1 MFERWRGFGPR
12 MHEPMNE
19 APASYCTTAWVNA
32 RREIMLVKPQ
42 EADALH
48 HGAASRGVH
57 LFRPLVFE
65 CDSGKQNRIAPKDV
79 VTEWHLFGQLI
90 NGSFLRQPANVEAVI
105 VGVVSYPSVI
115 VVSKTFQAGVD

>member
-1 MFERWRGFGPR
+1 

-19 APASYCTTAWVNA
+19 APASYCTTAGVNA
-32 RREIMLVKPQ
+32 RREILLAKPQ
-42 EADALH
+42 EADALY

-57 LFRPLVFE
+57 LFGPLVFE
-65 CDSGKQNRIAPKDV
+65 CDPGKQNRIAPKDV

-90 NGSFLRQPANVEAVI
+90 DGSFLRQPANVEAVI

>member
-1 MFERWRGFGPR
+1 MFERWRGFEPW

-19 APASYCTTAWVNA
+19 APASYCTTAGVNA
-32 RREIMLVKPQ
+32 RREILLAKPQ
-42 EADALH
+42 EADALY

-57 LFRPLVFE
+57 LFRPHVFE
-65 CDSGKQNRIAPKDV
+65 CDPGKQNRIARKDV
-79 VTEWHLFGQLI
+79 ETEWHLFGQLI
-90 NGSFLRQPANVEAVI
+90 DGSFLRQPANAEAVI